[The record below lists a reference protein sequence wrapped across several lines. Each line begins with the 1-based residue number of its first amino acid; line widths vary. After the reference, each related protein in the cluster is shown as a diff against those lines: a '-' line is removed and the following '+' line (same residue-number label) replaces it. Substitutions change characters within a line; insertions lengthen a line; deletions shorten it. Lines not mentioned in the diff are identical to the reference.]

1 MTSLT
6 KRRTLTLA
14 VFILA
19 VLGGGILIG
28 LIAQPSTWYPGLHK
42 PPFNPPNWI
51 FGPAWSIL

>member
-6 KRRTLTLA
+6 RRTLTLA

-28 LIAQPSTWYPGLHK
+28 LIAQPGTWYPGLHK
-42 PPFNPPNWI
+42 QPFNPPNWI